1 MFSVLEA
8 NCRLLQHY
16 NNIRVMI
23 MMMMMMIEPDLLVV
37 SHLSELEVLVRD
49 LEQRVSRPL

>member
-1 MFSVLEA
+1 
-8 NCRLLQHY
+8 
-16 NNIRVMI
+16 
-23 MMMMMMIEPDLLVV
+23 MMMMMIEPDLLVV